1 MKTESDAREAGGR
14 RRAPGACVVVVAPLV
29 TGPTPGLCRVDRDLW
44 HPLPI
49 VAA

>member
-14 RRAPGACVVVVAPLV
+14 RRAPGACVIVVAPLA
-29 TGPTPGLCRVDRDLW
+29 TETSPGLCRVDRGLW